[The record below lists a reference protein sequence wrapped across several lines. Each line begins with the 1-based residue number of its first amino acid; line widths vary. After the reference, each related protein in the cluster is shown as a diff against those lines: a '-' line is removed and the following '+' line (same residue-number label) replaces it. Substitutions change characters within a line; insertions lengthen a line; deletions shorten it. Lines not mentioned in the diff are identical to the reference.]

1 MVSEAVPTLPPAGAG
16 APRSFGAR
24 ATDLRRAVHKAIAA
38 FTDDLERFR
47 FNRAVARI
55 HELANAIGEFTPS
68 EPADRWALREALEG
82 VAQLIQ
88 PMMPHLAEELW
99 ERLGH
104 AGLLAESAW
113 PQVDPEL
120 ARDEA
125 ITIAVQVNGKLR
137 ATVTLPR
144 DAESAAAEAAALEE
158 PNVRRAIGD
167 KTPRKVIVVP
177 NKVINVVV

>member
-1 MVSEAVPTLPPAGAG
+1 LGAD
-16 APRSFGAR
+16 ALA
-24 ATDLRRAVHKAIAA
+24 LRRTVHKTIAA

-55 HELANAIGEFTPS
+55 HELANAIGDFA
-68 EPADRWALREALEG
+68 PAAAEDRWALREALEA

-104 AGLLAESAW
+104 ATLLAESAW
-113 PQVDPEL
+113 PEADPALTE
-120 ARDEA
+120 DE
-125 ITIAVQVNGKLR
+125 TVTVAVQVNGKLR
-137 ATVTLPR
+137 ATVILPR
-144 DAESAAAEAAALEE
+144 NAEMAAAKAAALEE
-158 PNVRRAIGD
+158 PNVRRAMGD
-167 KTPRKVIVVP
+167 KPERKVIVVP